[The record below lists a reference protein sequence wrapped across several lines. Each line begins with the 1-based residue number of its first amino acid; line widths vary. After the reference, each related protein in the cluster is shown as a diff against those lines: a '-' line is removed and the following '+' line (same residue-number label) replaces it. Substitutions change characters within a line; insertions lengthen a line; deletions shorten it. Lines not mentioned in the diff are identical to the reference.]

1 MLADLP
7 LWFAPL
13 AVGLF
18 GLAVGSFCNVA
29 IHRVPREGLSVNSP
43 RRSHCPSC
51 GTQLRWNDNLPVF
64 SWLLLRGR
72 CRYCREGVSWR
83 YPAVELLVA
92 ALMLALWSVQRPESV
107 EAWLVFGVGAVFAA
121 TCVVVS
127 AIDLEFWIL
136 PDVVTLPGTALGVL
150 LSAALPALHAAHP
163 GFRVESPHGS
173 ATVLALTGALAGGG
187 SLWLVGQL
195 GNLMLRKRIEEAGVS
210 DAMGLGDVKWMALCG
225 TLLGPLLVLEAIM
238 AACFL
243 GAVVGIALKLI
254 HRLRGGR
261 GPVGLPF
268 GPFLSVGALVELAW
282 PGSVWRLLESLML
295 PAA

>member
-1 MLADLP
+1 MLDSIP

-13 AVGLF
+13 AVACF

-29 IHRVPREGLSVNSP
+29 IHRVPREGLSVRSP
-43 RRSHCPSC
+43 SRSHCPSC
-51 GTQLRWNDNLPVF
+51 GTQLLWSDNLPVL
-64 SWLLLRGR
+64 SWLLLRAR
-72 CRYCREGVSWR
+72 CRHCKQPVSWR

-92 ALMLALWSVQRPESV
+92 GLMLALWSVQQPAST

-136 PDVVTLPGTALGVL
+136 PDVVTLPGTAIGVV

-163 GFRVESPHGS
+163 GFRLDNPHGS

-195 GNLMLRKRIEEAGVS
+195 GNLALRKKIEEAGVS

-225 TLLGPLLVLEAIM
+225 TLLGPLLVLEAIL

-243 GAVVGIALKLI
+243 GALVGIALKLI
-254 HRLRGGR
+254 HRIRGGR

-282 PGSVWRLLESLML
+282 PGSVWGLMNTLLGG
-295 PAA
+295 AA